1 MALTQTP
8 PRCGLRALTESVSE
22 QLRRLGEEVL
32 GLMEKRSGG
41 TGLSGGRLLHLLRRL
56 LTKRL
61 AAAAE
66 RIVGLLEREVEEYR
80 RQLERQ
86 GRLLEAVLSPV
97 VRLSR
102 TDSAC
107 SSALRTTSTDEIQTA
122 LPEIKAAHLPTAP
135 PSSSS
140 TSSDVSAAESNE
152 SGDDWRGSDNSSNK
166 ETKRTGANEGRRSSS
181 KRQRA
186 ASSDWPAT
194 HHCVVCR
201 KTFRHKGNLVKH
213 VETHADNPERL
224 CGVCGE
230 RLESSN
236 GLLDHLRSHRETVS
250 GGGKCHICGKTFQN
264 METHMR
270 SHTGVR
276 PFSCDICSKSFP
288 RPGALRRHK
297 KIHSRRTSNICPVC
311 GLTFTQSHVL
321 QEHLKTHEEDD
332 GDQSEDIEG
341 EDGQMEKLKSKRD
354 KGQTSGLMSPQSA
367 SLCCRVCGDSFHSRG
382 FLRKHAETHCRESQG
397 VCGVCGQ
404 QVDSPDSLLTHL
416 QSHRE
421 TSGTCSICGKSFQN
435 METHMR
441 SHTGI
446 KPYRCGVCNKRFP
459 RPGALRRH
467 KKIHSGERPYTCQH
481 CGKTFIES
489 STLKTHS
496 RSHSWEIHSDEDPGP
511 QADSQNLKS
520 ETEESPNVQ
529 ENTTTLTQTSHCC
542 KVCSESFQSKGSLR
556 KHAKSHSAESVC
568 GVCGESLP
576 PSETLADHLQTHRD
590 AGKICHICG
599 KTYQN
604 IETHMRSHT
613 GVKPYHCSVCAKSFP
628 RPGALRRHK
637 RIHSGERPYICEFCG
652 KTFID
657 NGALTTHIRNHTGDK
672 PAHRVSCET
681 CGKSLASVHVLE
693 VHKRIHTGEK
703 PFQCRICGKD
713 FRQVGGL
720 NAHMLTHTGEK
731 PFSCSLCNKSFSTKG
746 YLETHIRFHKKER
759 AFSCHLCWKAFV
771 TKNDLKKHL
780 LTHTGEKPYS
790 CRVCGKS
797 YQEKRSRDVH
807 MKVHLDVHISKEP
820 IRREDGLQ
828 PEFMQL

>member
-1 MALTQTP
+1 MSLTEAP
-8 PRCGLRALTESVSE
+8 PRCGLRALTVSVSE
-22 QLRRLGEEVL
+22 QLTRVGEEILVL
-32 GLMEKRSGG
+32 LEKRGG
-41 TGLSGGRLLHLLRRL
+41 SGGRLLRPLRL
-56 LTKRL
+56 LITERL
-61 AAAAE
+61 TAAAGQ
-66 RIVGLLEREVEEYR
+66 IVGLLEREVEEYR

-86 GRLLEAVLSPV
+86 SRLLEAVLSPV
-97 VRLSR
+97 VRLNR
-102 TDSAC
+102 TDC
-107 SSALRTTSTDEIQTA
+107 LSSSTCRTTSADGNLLLSEA
-122 LPEIKAAHLPTAP
+122 DPDRLPTAP
-135 PSSSS
+135 PSSA
-140 TSSDVSAAESNE
+140 SSDVSAAESE
-152 SGDDWRGSDNSSNK
+152 DTDEDWRGSDSSATNK
-166 ETKRTGANEGRRSSS
+166 ETSGTRADGGRSSGGRR
-181 KRQRA
+181 QEA
-186 ASSDWPAT
+186 APSDRPA
-194 HHCVVCR
+194 HRCVICG

-213 VETHADNPERL
+213 VETHSDNPECL

-230 RLESSN
+230 HFKSSD
-236 GLLDHLRSHRETVS
+236 GLFDHLRSHRETDS
-250 GGGKCHICGKTFQN
+250 GGGTCEICGKTFQN

-270 SHTGVR
+270 SHTGVKPYR
-276 PFSCDICSKSFP
+276 CDVCGKSFP

-297 KIHSRRTSNICPVC
+297 KIHSRRTPDVCPIC
-311 GLTFTQSHVL
+311 GLTFTQNQLL
-321 QEHLKTHEEDD
+321 QDHLKTHEEDD
-332 GDQSEDIEG
+332 GDQSED
-341 EDGQMEKLKSKRD
+341 EDGQSETLKPKKDRRQSSGLKSS
-354 KGQTSGLMSPQSA
+354 QFS

-382 FLRKHAETHCRESQG
+382 FLRKHAETHCRESQS

-404 QVDSPDSLLTHL
+404 QLDSPDALLTHL

-467 KKIHSGERPYTCQH
+467 KKIHVGERPYACQH

-489 STLKTHS
+489 SALKTHS
-496 RSHSWEIHSDEDPGP
+496 RSHSWEIHDDEDAEPP
-511 QADSQNLKS
+511 PDSQSLKS
-520 ETEESPNVQ
+520 ETEIRPTVR
-529 ENTTTLTQTSHCC
+529 ENAKVSTQTSHSC
-542 KVCSESFQSKGSLR
+542 KVCGEAFQSKGSLR

-568 GVCGESLP
+568 GVCGESVLP
-576 PSETLADHLQTHRD
+576 PETLTDHLQGHRD

-613 GVKPYHCSVCAKSFP
+613 GIKPYCCGVCGKSFP

-703 PFQCRICGKD
+703 PFQCRVCGKT

-807 MKVHLDVHISKEP
+807 MKVHLDVRISKEP
-820 IRREDGLQ
+820 IRRQDGLQ
-828 PEFMQL
+828 PDFIQL